1 MSAGRFVYII
11 RDQNLRNVQAFF
23 DKAMAERALA
33 LVNDV
38 SQGSAVSATIDAV
51 AVFDQPSTGLQFPP
65 GVRGQFRDPREF
77 MTGGAIASSVQY
89 DKAS

>member
-1 MSAGRFVYII
+1 MSSGKFVYII

-23 DKAMAERALA
+23 DKVLAEMTLA
-33 LVNDV
+33 LVNEV
-38 SQGSAVSATIDAV
+38 LQGSATIDAV

-65 GVRGQFRDPREF
+65 GVRGKFRDPREF
-77 MTGGAIASSVQY
+77 MTGGASASSVQY

>member
-1 MSAGRFVYII
+1 MSSGKFVYII

-23 DKAMAERALA
+23 DKVLAEMTLA
-33 LVNDV
+33 LVNEV
-38 SQGSAVSATIDAV
+38 LQGSATIDAV

-65 GVRGQFRDPREF
+65 GVRGKFRDPREF

>member
-1 MSAGRFVYII
+1 MSSGKFVYII

-23 DKAMAERALA
+23 DKVLAEMTLA
-33 LVNDV
+33 LVNEV
-38 SQGSAVSATIDAV
+38 LQGSATIDAV

-65 GVRGQFRDPREF
+65 GVRGKFRDPREF
-77 MTGGAIASSVQY
+77 MTDGAIASSVQY

>member
-1 MSAGRFVYII
+1 MSSGKFVYII

-23 DKAMAERALA
+23 DKVLAEMTLA
-33 LVNDV
+33 LVNEV
-38 SQGSAVSATIDAV
+38 LQGSATIDAV

-65 GVRGQFRDPREF
+65 GVRGKFRDPREF
-77 MTGGAIASSVQY
+77 MTGGAIESSVQY

>member
-1 MSAGRFVYII
+1 MSSGKFVYII

-23 DKAMAERALA
+23 DKVLAEMTLA
-33 LVNDV
+33 LVNEV
-38 SQGSAVSATIDAV
+38 LQGSATIDAV